1 MREHADRLEQQLEQ
15 HPPNQATVTL
25 HLTDEVFLR
34 SDNWARVQLGI
45 PLPVE
50 G

>member
-1 MREHADRLEQQLEQ
+1 MRIAS
-15 HPPNQATVTL
+15 PGWPGPL
-25 HLTDEVFLR
+25 HLSDALVLR
-34 SDNWARVQLGI
+34 ACTWVRWPLGI

>member
-15 HPPNQATVTL
+15 HPPDQLGVTL

-34 SDNWARVQLGI
+34 SDIWARWPLGI